1 MHIIYDKHKTKFTV
15 LFTVIS
21 YVRVQESKTY
31 TFKTNEP
38 VLTVYVQGKLVVK
51 QSPNKAYSK
60 IIY

>member
-1 MHIIYDKHKTKFTV
+1 M
-15 LFTVIS
+15 
-21 YVRVQESKTY
+21 RVQEWKTY

>member
-1 MHIIYDKHKTKFTV
+1 MHLIYDNHKTKFTI

-21 YVRVQESKTY
+21 YVRVQEWKTY

-38 VLTVYVQGKLVVK
+38 VFTVCVQRKLIVK
-51 QSPNKAYSK
+51 QSSNKAYRK